1 MAAIS
6 RIYLGVV
13 LLLAVAASTT
23 SRVAA
28 FGLPRGLRPG
38 HCASVFRTYD
48 TASPF
53 MSGNTTAIHIGNTKS
68 CVAGYGG
75 RLDPHTAYQ
84 FCIPSWVAFTDNGT
98 LVGEAAMNHAAVRP
112 GTAVSGF
119 KRLFGIRQDG
129 RFSMVVDLDSFV
141 DRMYN
146 KMVKREAE
154 LVPYHFTEQL
164 GRCGIEIEEGNV
176 KSFLPE
182 DVASILVAELKR
194 TAEAHLGREIRYAMV
209 TVPGHLNA
217 AQRSWLVMEAA
228 QWRGG
233 FRTAKLVDEQVA
245 AAAAYRLHEKRGD
258 RKVIL
263 VFHLGGRT
271 CHATKFRFKDG
282 SARLLDEYHDPYLGG
297 DDFTGRVVD
306 YFLELIQEKHDRD
319 IRGDDGALRKL
330 RADCESAKKLLSDR
344 EGVLMNIGSV
354 LGEAADVYEE
364 LTRAKFE
371 ELNRDLMERA
381 MEIVETVVM
390 GGAPSSHTQSRKDA
404 IDEVILV
411 GGSVRIP
418 MVGQLLEDYFDG
430 RGLIRDEDAVIRG
443 AALLSRPESA
453 RYVDECYNGGVS
465 GPLWLAK

>member
-1 MAAIS
+1 MAAT
-6 RIYLGVV
+6 RQIYLGVL

-23 SRVAA
+23 SGAAA

-48 TASPF
+48 TVSPF
-53 MSGNTTAIHIGNTKS
+53 MTGNTTAIHLGNTKS

-84 FCIPSWVAFTDNGT
+84 FCIPSWVVFTDNGT

-119 KRLFGIRQDG
+119 KRLLGI
-129 RFSMVVDLDSFV
+129 
-141 DRMYN
+141 RMYN
-146 KMVKREAE
+146 EMVKREAE

-164 GRCGIEIEEGNV
+164 GRCGIEMEIEEGNL
-176 KSFLPE
+176 KRFLPE

-194 TAEAHLGREIRYAMV
+194 MAEAHLGREIRYAVV
-209 TVPGHLNA
+209 TVPGHFNGV
-217 AQRSWLVMEAA
+217 QRSSLVMEAA

-245 AAAAYRLHEKRGD
+245 AAAGYRLHEKRGD

-282 SARLLDEYHDPYLGG
+282 SGHLLDEHHDAYLGG

-306 YFLELIQEKHDRD
+306 YFVELIEEKHHRD
-319 IRGDDGALRKL
+319 IRGDEGTLRKL
-330 RADCESAKKLLSDR
+330 RAECERAKKLLSDR

-354 LGEAADVYEE
+354 LGEGADIYEE

-371 ELNRDLMERA
+371 ELNRDLMERG

-390 GGAPSSHTQSRKDA
+390 EGAPTSQMQSRKDA

-418 MVGQLLEDYFDG
+418 MVGQLLEDYFNG

-453 RYVDECYNGGVS
+453 RYVEECYYGGVS

>member
-1 MAAIS
+1 MAATR
-6 RIYLGVV
+6 RIYLGVL

-23 SRVAA
+23 SGAAA

-48 TASPF
+48 TVSPF
-53 MSGNTTAIHIGNTKS
+53 MTGNTTAIHLGNTKS

-75 RLDPHTAYQ
+75 HLDPHTAYQ

-119 KRLFGIRQDG
+119 KRLLGI
-129 RFSMVVDLDSFV
+129 
-141 DRMYN
+141 RMYN
-146 KMVKREAE
+146 EMVKKEAE

-164 GRCGIEIEEGNV
+164 GRCGIEIEIEEGNV
-176 KSFLPE
+176 KRFLPE

-194 TAEAHLGREIRYAMV
+194 MAEAHLGRKIRYAVV
-209 TVPGHLNA
+209 TVPGHFNGV
-217 AQRSWLVMEAA
+217 QRSSLVMEAA

-271 CHATKFRFKDG
+271 CHAAKFRFKDG
-282 SARLLDEYHDPYLGG
+282 SGHLLDERHDPYLGG
-297 DDFTGRVVD
+297 EDFTGRVVD
-306 YFLELIQEKHDRD
+306 YFVELIKEKHHRD
-319 IRGDDGALRKL
+319 IRGDEGALRKL
-330 RADCESAKKLLSDR
+330 RADCERAKKLLSDR
-344 EGVLMNIGSV
+344 EGVLMNIGLV
-354 LGEAADVYEE
+354 LEKGADIYEE

-371 ELNRDLMERA
+371 ELNHDLMERA

-390 GGAPSSHTQSRKDA
+390 GGAPTSQMQSRKEA
-404 IDEVILV
+404 IDEVILI
-411 GGSVRIP
+411 GGSGRIP
-418 MVGQLLEDYFDG
+418 MVGRLLEDYFNG
-430 RGLIRDEDAVIRG
+430 RG
-443 AALLSRPESA
+443 
-453 RYVDECYNGGVS
+453 
-465 GPLWLAK
+465 